1 MSHSHAVTLST
12 RGFSVVSPTRA
23 LVVEEIG
30 GANGSPGI
38 RALIT
43 LVLPNGVTAR
53 CQMLESMILQYT
65 GRPLSRHGACGCVP
79 RFVQI

>member
-30 GANGSPGI
+30 GANSPYHTCFTERSHGTLPDA
-38 RALIT
+38 REYDTAVHREAAKSTWRLRLRPQVCANLI
-43 LVLPNGVTAR
+43 
-53 CQMLESMILQYT
+53 
-65 GRPLSRHGACGCVP
+65 
-79 RFVQI
+79 